1 MDLRGG
7 SAHWLDW
14 VGPLQ
19 LMPVANLACR
29 LEAIRAGAAELTAWA
44 SAAVAEQLAGT
55 GITQRELCAKI
66 GIPCASDL
74 KPEEVSGLR
83 WWFMGGDTDFL

>member
-14 VGPLQ
+14 VGPLP
-19 LMPVANLACR
+19 LMPLVSTACR
-29 LEAIRAGAAELTAWA
+29 QEAGRAGAAEMITWA
-44 SAAVAEQLAGT
+44 SPAVAKQLADT

-66 GIPCASDL
+66 GIPRASDL